1 MRVVSVAVLLLLGC
15 GERPAS
21 TEAASPTSS
30 SAPLASARPALA
42 QRTRAM
48 PAPTPMPGGGARIDL
63 RGTVRHVRTLERQ
76 PDGKYRQACVAP
88 SAASSSDGTK

>member
-21 TEAASPTSS
+21 TVSATSS
-30 SAPLASARPALA
+30 SVPLASAPPALA

-76 PDGKYRQACVAP
+76 PDGKYRQACSAP